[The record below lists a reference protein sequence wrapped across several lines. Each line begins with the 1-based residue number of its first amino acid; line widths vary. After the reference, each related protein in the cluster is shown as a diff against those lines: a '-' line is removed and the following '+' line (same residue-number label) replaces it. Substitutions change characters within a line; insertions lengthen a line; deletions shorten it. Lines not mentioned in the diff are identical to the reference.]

1 MEKKQSQTGNVTKV
15 REKSHEPK
23 QYLVIFHNDDF
34 TTMDFVV
41 MVLMR
46 IFRKSET
53 DARRIM
59 LEVHIKGKG
68 VAGRYTYDIAKT
80 KANQTMRLARSNGY
94 PLRLT
99 VEPEN

>member
-15 REKSHEPK
+15 REKNHEPK
-23 QYLVIFHNDDF
+23 QYLVLFHNDDF

-94 PLRLT
+94 PLHLT

>member
-23 QYLVIFHNDDF
+23 HYLVIFHNDNV

-59 LEVHIKGKG
+59 LEVHVKGKG

-80 KANQTMRLARSNGY
+80 KSNQTIRLARSNGV
-94 PLRLT
+94 PLRVT
-99 VEPEN
+99 VEPEI